1 MTSPFS
7 LSLSWSKSPRPSLL
21 GPFFLPGATIRASP
35 KMLFRPI
42 LSCCYAL
49 TVYITLSIAADID
62 IALHKRQNV
71 PVGTGVSVSPTSQA
85 AATSTSNTSPI
96 SSDSP
101 APSSSLVDSQSTSQ
115 SDSSDD
121 ISSSSASSPSATS
134 FSLTPTSSSPTTS
147 SVQIA
152 ASTASSATSESLPS
166 SSRQPT
172 STQTP
177 TPRVSTQVQKFT
189 TTVVT
194 ISGSSTVSHIIT
206 SSRVEAI
213 TPSSTP
219 STTPGLNSSNGD
231 SGKSGL
237 SSGQKRTII
246 GVVVGIGGAIL
257 LGGLAVVAWRIWG
270 KRKTVKNDDYDPMD
284 PLPGSADHE
293 KTSGGGSSDPFRTHL
308 DQHHN
313 TAGPVNAASNF

>member
-1 MTSPFS
+1 
-7 LSLSWSKSPRPSLL
+7 
-21 GPFFLPGATIRASP
+21 
-35 KMLFRPI
+35 MLVRPI

-49 TVYITLSIAADID
+49 TVYFTLSIAVDID

-96 SSDSP
+96 RSDSP

-134 FSLTPTSSSPTTS
+134 FSFTPTSSSPTTS

-177 TPRVSTQVQKFT
+177 HVSNPVQPFT
-189 TTVVT
+189 ATVVT
-194 ISGSSTVSHIIT
+194 VIGGSTFSHTIT
-206 SSRVEAI
+206 SSRVEAV
-213 TPSSTP
+213 TASSTP
-219 STTPGLNSSNGD
+219 STPPGLNSSNGGL
-231 SGKSGL
+231 GKSGL

-270 KRKTVKNDDYDPMD
+270 KRKTVKNDDYDAMD

>member
-1 MTSPFS
+1 
-7 LSLSWSKSPRPSLL
+7 
-21 GPFFLPGATIRASP
+21 
-35 KMLFRPI
+35 MLVRPI
-42 LSCCYAL
+42 RSCCYAL
-49 TVYITLSIAADID
+49 TVYFTLSIAVDID

-121 ISSSSASSPSATS
+121 ISSSSASSPSTTS
-134 FSLTPTSSSPTTS
+134 FSFTPTSSSPTTS

-152 ASTASSATSESLPS
+152 ASTASSATSSSATSESLPS

-177 TPRVSTQVQKFT
+177 HVSNPVQQFT
-189 TTVVT
+189 STVVT
-194 ISGSSTVSHIIT
+194 VIGGSTFSNTIT
-206 SSRVEAI
+206 SSRVEAV
-213 TPSSTP
+213 TASSTP
-219 STTPGLNSSNGD
+219 STPPGLNSSNGGP
-231 SGKSGL
+231 GKSGL